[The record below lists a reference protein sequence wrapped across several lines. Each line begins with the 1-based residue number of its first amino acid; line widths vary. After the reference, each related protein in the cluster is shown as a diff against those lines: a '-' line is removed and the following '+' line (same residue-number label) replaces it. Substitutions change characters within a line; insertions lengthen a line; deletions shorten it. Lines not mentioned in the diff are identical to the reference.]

1 MSRGTGSLLPV
12 LPSYWA
18 FRTLGAPARAPLNFT
33 LSLLYACNSRCMTCN
48 VYERKV
54 KIFSVDEYDKFLST
68 VGRVPYWFTLSG
80 GEPFIRKDIVDIV
93 KVVYDRCRP
102 GIINI
107 PHNGSF
113 PDTTA
118 GRVEEMAKAC
128 PESEIIINVSMDEL
142 GHRHDEI
149 RGMEDNFIKA
159 TKTFESLKAL
169 GLPNLTVGIH
179 TVISKFNVKN
189 FPAIYKGLVAMN
201 PDSYITEIAEER
213 DELQTLGTGITP
225 SAGEYGEAIDYLLSQ
240 VQQRRFNG
248 FARIAQSFRLEYY
261 KLARKSVAF
270 KTQPIACYAGW
281 ASVQI
286 SPDGDVWPCCVRGES
301 AGSLRDHDYDFHA
314 IWSGERMNEI
324 RRSIRNKECACPLA
338 NASYTNIMLSPT
350 AMGKVGMNYLK
361 LSAAALLNGKN
372 GKNGKNGHNGHSE
385 PAAKAKEDTELPS

>member
-1 MSRGTGSLLPV
+1 MSKGIGSLLPV

-18 FRTLGAPARAPLNFT
+18 FRSLGAPARPPLNFT
-33 LSLLYACNSRCMTCN
+33 LSVLYACNSRCMTCN

-54 KIFSVDEYDKFLST
+54 KIFSVEEYDRFLAT

-80 GEPFIRKDIVDIV
+80 GEPFIRKDLVQIA
-93 KVVYDRCRP
+93 KVVYERCRP
-102 GIINI
+102 AIINI
-107 PHNGSF
+107 PHNGTF

-118 GRVEEMAKAC
+118 GRVEEMARAC
-128 PESEIIINVSMDEL
+128 PETEIIINVSLDEL

-149 RGMEDNFIKA
+149 RGTKDNFALA
-159 TKTFESLKAL
+159 TRTFESLKAL
-169 GLPNLTVGIH
+169 DLPNLTVGIH

-189 FPAIYKGLVAMN
+189 FPAIYQGLNAMS

-225 SAGEYGEAIDYLLSQ
+225 SAGEYGEAIDYLTSQ
-240 VQQRRFNG
+240 ISRRRFDG
-248 FARIAQSFRLEYY
+248 VARITQSFRLEYY

-270 KTQPIACYAGW
+270 RRQPINCYAGW
-281 ASVQI
+281 ASCQI

-301 AGSLRDHDYDFHA
+301 AGNLREHGYDFPV

-338 NASYTNIMLSPT
+338 NASYTNIMLSPL
-350 AMGKVGMNYLK
+350 AMAKVGVNYMK
-361 LSAAALLNGKN
+361 LSASALFGAGRNGSAHGSN
-372 GKNGKNGHNGHSE
+372 GAGTGA
-385 PAAKAKEDTELPS
+385 PKEEGGPGNTS